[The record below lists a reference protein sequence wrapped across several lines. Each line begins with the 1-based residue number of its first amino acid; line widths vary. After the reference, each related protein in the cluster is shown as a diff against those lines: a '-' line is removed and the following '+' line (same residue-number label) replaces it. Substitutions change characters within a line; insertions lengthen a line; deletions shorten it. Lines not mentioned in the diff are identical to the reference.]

1 MKKILI
7 FLAFL
12 ATLNAEQI
20 EINANSFEADEN
32 ALTGDLDGNV
42 IIKNGAYDTLWANH
56 AKVFFDKQKKPLK
69 YVATGNTHF
78 KVLLKDKKYNG
89 SGAELTYEPNGE
101 IYTLSGSAFLHEE
114 ETDKK
119 LYGAKIVINKKKG
132 TYSVYS
138 DKQKPVKF
146 TFETGK

>member
-7 FLAFL
+7 FLAFSAL
-12 ATLNAEQI
+12 LGAEQI
-20 EINANSFEADEN
+20 EITANTFEADEN
-32 ALTGDLDGNV
+32 ALVGDLDGNV

-56 AKVFFDKQKKPLK
+56 AKVHFDAQKKPKK
-69 YVATGNTHF
+69 YVASGNTHF
-78 KVLLKDKKYNG
+78 KVMLKNKKYNG
-89 SGAELTYEPNGE
+89 SGAELTYEPDSD
-101 IYTLSGSAFLHEE
+101 IYTLSGQAFLHEE

-119 LYGAKIVINKKKG
+119 LYGAKIVVNKKKG